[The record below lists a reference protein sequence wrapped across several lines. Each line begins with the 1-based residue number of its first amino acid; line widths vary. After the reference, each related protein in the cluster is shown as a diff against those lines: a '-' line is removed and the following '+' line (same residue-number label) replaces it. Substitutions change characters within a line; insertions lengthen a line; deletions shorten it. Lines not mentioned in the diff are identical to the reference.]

1 VQRFKENPMKKFF
14 KKEIKE
20 TGDGKKGV
28 LKSLS
33 QDSRRRQ
40 GNDDA
45 REKYAKRRA
54 SDKPY
59 AKDSERKPY
68 ERTAPRKSFEDRGNE
83 SPSRSYG
90 SNRDERPRRS
100 GDDRGE
106 RKPYER
112 SAPRKSFGDGDDRPK
127 RTYGSNDDTLRGPQG
142 TRGERKPYERSAP
155 RSSSYGD
162 RPPRRDADDRTER
175 KPYDRSAPRSSSYGD
190 RPPRRDTD
198 DRTERKPYDRSA
210 PRSSSYGDK
219 PPRRDTDDRTERKP
233 YDRSAPRSSSYGDRP
248 PRRDADDRTER
259 KPYDRSAPRSSSY
272 GDRPPRRGS
281 DDRDERPKRNFEDK
295 APRSS
300 RSFGDSTD
308 RKPYERKAAGTYRGV
323 DKSGPKRFSK
333 NTDTKRTYS
342 KKADDGLIRL
352 NKYLGN
358 AGIASRREADELIK
372 TGVVTVN
379 GVVIT
384 EMGHKVN
391 ADDVV
396 LFGGDRIRNEK
407 KVYVLLNKPKDYI
420 TTTEDEKG
428 RRTVMELLD
437 GIKENI
443 FPVGRLDRNTT
454 GLLLFTND
462 GDLANMLTHPKFGV
476 KKIYSVELNKNLKTE
491 DYKKIHEGLELE
503 DGIIKVDNMSFVG
516 DSKKEVGIEIH
527 SGRNRIVR
535 RIFETLGYEVLK
547 LDRVGFAGLSKKD
560 LPRGKFRF
568 LTEKEVGFLRMIG

>member
-1 VQRFKENPMKKFF
+1 MKKFF

-20 TGDGKKGV
+20 TSDGKKGV

-45 REKYAKRRA
+45 RERYAKRRA
-54 SDKPY
+54 SDNPY

-83 SPSRSYG
+83 SPSKSYG
-90 SNRDERPRRS
+90 SNRDERPRRGNDDRGDRKPYERS
-100 GDDRGE
+100 SPRKSFSDGDDRPKRTYGSSDDRGD

-112 SAPRKSFGDGDDRPK
+112 SAPRKSYSDSDDRPK
-127 RTYGSNDDTLRGPQG
+127 RAYGAS
-142 TRGERKPYERSAP
+142 
-155 RSSSYGD
+155 
-162 RPPRRDADDRTER
+162 DDRGER
-175 KPYDRSAPRSSSYGD
+175 KPYDRSAPRKSYSDSDDRPKRAYGANADRGD
-190 RPPRRDTD
+190 R
-198 DRTERKPYDRSA
+198 KPSDSFRNERSA
-210 PRSSSYGDK
+210 PRSTSSYGNRDDK
-219 PPRRDTDDRTERKP
+219 
-233 YDRSAPRSSSYGDRP
+233 
-248 PRRDADDRTER
+248 
-259 KPYDRSAPRSSSY
+259 
-272 GDRPPRRGS
+272 
-281 DDRDERPKRNFEDK
+281 PKRNFEDR

-300 RSFGDSTD
+300 KSFGDSTD
-308 RKPYERKAAGTYRGV
+308 RKAYDR
-323 DKSGPKRFSK
+323 KSGSK
-333 NTDTKRTYS
+333 DSPRPRLGGKGPSGRKTYS
-342 KKADDGLIRL
+342 KKEDDGLIRL

-372 TGVVTVN
+372 TGAVSVN
-379 GVVIT
+379 GKVIT
-384 EMGHKVN
+384 EMGYKIN

-503 DGIIKVDNMSFVG
+503 DGVIKVDNMSFVG
-516 DSKKEVGIEIH
+516 DSKKDVGIEIH

>member
-54 SDKPY
+54 SDNPY
-59 AKDSERKPY
+59 AKDAERKPY

-100 GDDRGE
+100 GDDTHRGAQGIRGE

-127 RTYGSNDDTLRGPQG
+127 RTYGSSDDNLRGPQG

-155 RSSSYGD
+155 RKSFGDGDDRPKRNYGD
-162 RPPRRDADDRTER
+162 RDALRGPQGTSRER
-175 KPYDRSAPRSSSYGD
+175 KPYERSAPRKSFGDGDD
-190 RPPRRDTD
+190 RPKRNYGSSD
-198 DRTERKPYDRSA
+198 DNLRGPQGTR
-210 PRSSSYGDK
+210 G
-219 PPRRDTDDRTERKP
+219 ERKP

-248 PRRDADDRTER
+248 PRRDADDTF
-259 KPYDRSAPRSSSY
+259 
-272 GDRPPRRGS
+272 RGPQGT
-281 DDRDERPKRNFEDK
+281 RDERPKRNFEDK

-308 RKPYERKAAGTYRGV
+308 RKPYERKAAGTYRGI

-333 NTDTKRTYS
+333 NTDSKKTYS

-384 EMGHKVN
+384 EMGYKIN

-407 KVYVLLNKPKDYI
+407 KVYILLNKPKDYI